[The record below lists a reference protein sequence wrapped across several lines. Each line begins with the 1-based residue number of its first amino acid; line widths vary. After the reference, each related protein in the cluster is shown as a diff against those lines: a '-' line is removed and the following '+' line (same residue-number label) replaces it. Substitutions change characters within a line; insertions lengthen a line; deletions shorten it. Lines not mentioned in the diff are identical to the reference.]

1 MPVSNLT
8 SKVLAGDVLDKK
20 DKEKRKEESQND
32 IYVYAGYVEP
42 GKHQIIIKDQITGKY
57 YTREIVLETRSRDI
71 INCAQ
76 IDTDKKK
83 SSQAIHRF
91 T

>member
-42 GKHQIIIKDQITGKY
+42 GKH
-57 YTREIVLETRSRDI
+57 
-71 INCAQ
+71 
-76 IDTDKKK
+76 
-83 SSQAIHRF
+83 
-91 T
+91 